1 MNGDDMS
8 IIKTI
13 KNNLN
18 QVALTKA
25 YKIYI
30 NKLEE
35 IRSNIILN
43 IYLEEDSLF
52 IDALRGNYQK
62 MLDGL
67 PRLYR
72 NDLIKREQESIGWLS
87 LINICDLIINNFEE
101 KHQDIVLENI
111 DKLLEVMHLSLKE
124 ESNKIK

>member
-1 MNGDDMS
+1 MGF
-8 IIKTI
+8 IKNI